1 MAHTKAKAR
10 RGPDGHAFRENAKK
24 KTAGSQVESGSAVS
38 GGGNGKR
45 KRNRERD
52 GSKNGDKSH
61 ADAENDAKRRKET
74 HDAVEE
80 SSIDVSGEQDGII
93 AAPKGSE
100 TQSKSRSETAL
111 LVPVVP
117 GLETTHKV
125 TTMSIISSSNI
136 NKKVSRILELLSEEP
151 GGGGDGEGKGREGE
165 GKRRAVVMLYAKAPV
180 VSKVVSV
187 AEIAKREIAR
197 EGGKWFTYCVVGEVM
212 GEQIE
217 KEKSGEKK
225 DQRKEVGSEAREDE
239 DQMEGGEGEEEAFEL
254 MKTPF
259 ERALEVE
266 GKPKVRA
273 MPVMSLYLSRVRLD
287 ALRVMY
293 GEQTNAQEVK

>member
-1 MAHTKAKAR
+1 MARTKAKAR
-10 RGPDGHAFRENAKK
+10 RGTDGHAFRENAKR

-52 GSKNGDKSH
+52 GTNNGDKSNT
-61 ADAENDAKRRKET
+61 DAGNDAKRRKGS
-74 HDAVEE
+74 HDAAEE
-80 SSIDVSGEQDGII
+80 SSNDVSGEQDVVI
-93 AAPKGSE
+93 AAPQESE
-100 TQSKSRSETAL
+100 AQSKSPSESTL
-111 LVPVVP
+111 LVPIFP
-117 GLETTHKV
+117 GLETTHTV

-136 NKKVSRILELLSEEP
+136 NKKVSRILELLSEKP
-151 GGGGDGEGKGREGE
+151 GEGGDDRKGMGREGE

-197 EGGKWFTYCVVGEVM
+197 EGGKWFSYCVVGEVV
-212 GEQIE
+212 GEKIE
-217 KEKSGEKK
+217 KQKSGE
-225 DQRKEVGSEAREDE
+225 RKGQIQKAGSEGKEDGNQIEEDIEDE
-239 DQMEGGEGEEEAFEL
+239 EDEEEAFEV

-273 MPVMSLYLSRVRLD
+273 MPVMSLYLSRVRID
-287 ALRVMY
+287 ALRVIY
-293 GEQTNAQEVK
+293 GYV